1 MQTQTNSRPRIK
13 NDTVGTDGMK
23 LLFKEYEGSTL
34 VSFRNT
40 CSLLIE
46 ESAGKRSTKD
56 KFLAEIARATSKD
69 TMLTKVTNYMMAGQ
83 GLGV

>member
-46 ESAGKRSTKD
+46 ECW
-56 KFLAEIARATSKD
+56 
-69 TMLTKVTNYMMAGQ
+69 
-83 GLGV
+83 